1 MKYKDILDIEF
12 AIDNAERAAKKEWD
26 GVVKWKTDE
35 PDGGILYKLHY
46 DKVKELRE
54 ARKKIRGIWDEVSN
68 AEGKIKLEYE
78 YSN

>member
-35 PDGGILYKLHY
+35 PDGG
-46 DKVKELRE
+46 
-54 ARKKIRGIWDEVSN
+54 
-68 AEGKIKLEYE
+68 
-78 YSN
+78 